1 MYGIESK
8 QDLENAGDVIKRWAR
23 SEPSKPPTSQKSYVA
38 TNVQALR
45 AGNLTGEQS
54 DEGLYPFGES
64 ARLNLSQAKSQRE
77 FGLRH
82 PVMKTNPKRDAEAL
96 QKQRRKNAEIG
107 VEPITSIYQKVS
119 AAKFPRDAIGR
130 LDEFGLTLQHWKC
143 PHRAAVSSPTEPSAY
158 SPRKTSTR

>member
-1 MYGIESK
+1 MRVFWG
-8 QDLENAGDVIKRWAR
+8 
-23 SEPSKPPTSQKSYVA
+23 
-38 TNVQALR
+38 
-45 AGNLTGEQS
+45 
-54 DEGLYPFGES
+54 S
-64 ARLNLSQAKSQRE
+64 AQLNLSQAKSQRE

-82 PVMKTNPKRDAEAL
+82 PVMKTNPKRDAAASEPQCSL

-143 PHRAAVSSPTEPSAY
+143 PHRVVVSSPTEPLAY